1 MPLYEYRCADCHA
14 KFEALRRMSLADE
27 PIACQ
32 RCNSSHTS
40 RVFSTFAAISR
51 SSDGGTRA
59 VAGAS
64 GGCAGCGTRHCSTCA
79 HT

>member
-32 RCNSSHTS
+32 RCNS
-40 RVFSTFAAISR
+40 
-51 SSDGGTRA
+51 RA
-59 VAGAS
+59 VMAM
-64 GGCAGCGTRHCSTCA
+64 
-79 HT
+79 